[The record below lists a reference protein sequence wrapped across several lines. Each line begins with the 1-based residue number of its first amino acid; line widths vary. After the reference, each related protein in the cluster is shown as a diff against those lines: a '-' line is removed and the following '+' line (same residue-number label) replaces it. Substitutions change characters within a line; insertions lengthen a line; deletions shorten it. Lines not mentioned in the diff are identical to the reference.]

1 MKIQNL
7 EDIVAFLAVA
17 DALGFTQASRKMDIP
32 VSILSK
38 RVARLEDDLGIR
50 LFQRSTRAIALTE
63 EGKTLIPQ
71 ARRLLGDLREMEEQ
85 FSQGDELK
93 GPIHLTMPWG
103 LTQGPVAK
111 ILTDFRKDHPGVEVD
126 VHFSDTY
133 ERLVESGFDLAIRF
147 SKQEDSSLIARRL
160 GPNYLKMVASA
171 SYLKQKGTPKTVKD
185 LKEHSLLMIGV
196 HRHRKFTKSGLS
208 LNEIAN
214 STSIISNNGL
224 FLTEV
229 AKSGGGIAIRSHWDV
244 AEVIRRKEL
253 VEVTVNDRLES
264 GHDAYI
270 VTPSNRYM
278 SKRVRALM
286 DTLVKEFPKFLK
298 E

>member
-1 MKIQNL
+1 MKIQHL
-7 EDIVAFLAVA
+7 EDIVAFLSVA
-17 DALGFTQASRKMDIP
+17 DAQGFTQASRKMDIP

-50 LFQRSTRAIALTE
+50 LFQRSTRAIALTD

-71 ARRLLGDLREMEEQ
+71 ARRLLGDIKEMEEQ
-85 FSQGDELK
+85 FSEGDELK
-93 GPIHLTMPWG
+93 GPIRLTMPWG

-111 ILTDFRKDHPGVEVD
+111 ILTEFRKENPGVDVD
-126 VHFSDTY
+126 VHFSDAY

-147 SKQEDSSLIARRL
+147 STLEDSSMIARRL
-160 GPNYLKMVASA
+160 GPNYLKMVATA
-171 SYLKQKGTPKTVKD
+171 VYLKQNGTPKTVKD
-185 LKEHSLLMIGV
+185 LKDHPLLLIGV
-196 HRHRKFTKSGLS
+196 HRHRKFTKCGLS
-208 LNEIAN
+208 LNELVN
-214 STSIISNNGL
+214 SASIISNNGL

-229 AKSGGGIAIRSHWDV
+229 AKANGGIAIRSHWDI
-244 AEVIRRKEL
+244 AESVRRKEL
-253 VEVTVNDRLES
+253 VEVIVNDRLES
-264 GHDAYI
+264 GNDAYI